1 MSWRQF
7 SGADDEWDATVFR
20 LGMATPFQ
28 LSAWANFRSAFAWRT
43 LRLVTGDGNCA
54 AQLLVKS
61 IGPVR
66 IVWGAGTPLGAVSAS
81 LLAELPEATRQA
93 VGGSV
98 SYVRVADHRQ
108 LADAFINEYRDAG
121 FVRPTRLLSTGQTLV
136 RNLSSD
142 HATLAE
148 AYTSNWSRNLR
159 RGHQREV
166 RAEEWTSPAAA
177 QLARLHQAVE
187 NVKHSFDADWRA
199 DEGSM
204 RRLLECFGGRLVVVR
219 AVDANGMLLA
229 ARAAVVCGATGF
241 DFLAATAP
249 EGRRC
254 YASNVALDALLSLLA
269 ARGIARYDFGGVDQ
283 TDNKGVFDFKHGA
296 GGVPHYYVGEFEF
309 VSPRTARGV
318 IGKLVTLRLSA

>member
-7 SGADDEWDATVFR
+7 SGADDEWDSTVVR

-28 LSAWANFRSAFAWRT
+28 LSAWANFRSAFGWRP
-43 LRLVTGDGNCA
+43 LRLVTDDQTCA

-66 IVWGAGTPLGAVSAS
+66 IVWGAGAPLGAVSTS
-81 LLAELPEATRQA
+81 LLAELPEATRHA
-93 VGGSV
+93 IGGSV
-98 SYVRVADHRQ
+98 SYFRVADHRQ
-108 LADAFINEYRDAG
+108 LADAYTNAYCDAG
-121 FVRPTRLLSTGQTLV
+121 FVRPARLLSTGQTLV
-136 RNLSSD
+136 RNLSGN
-142 HATLAE
+142 ATLADT
-148 AYTSNWSRNLR
+148 YTSNWSRNLR

-166 RAEEWTSPAAA
+166 RAEEWTSPDAA
-177 QLARLHQAVE
+177 QLARLHQVVE
-187 NVKHSFDADWRA
+187 NVKHSFDADWRG

-204 RRLLECFGGRLVVVR
+204 RWLFECFGGRLVVVR

-249 EGRRC
+249 GGRRC

-283 TDNKGVFDFKHGA
+283 TNNKGVFDFKHGA
-296 GGVPHYYVGEFEF
+296 GGVPHSYVGEFEF
-309 VSPRTARGV
+309 VSPRIARGV
-318 IGKLVTLRLSA
+318 ISKLVTLRLSA

>member
-1 MSWRQF
+1 MRWRQF
-7 SGADDEWDATVFR
+7 SGADDEWDSTFVR

-28 LSAWANFRSAFAWRT
+28 LSAWANFRSTFGWRT
-43 LRLVTGDGNCA
+43 LRLVTDDQTCA

-61 IGPVR
+61 IGPMR
-66 IVWGAGTPLGAVSAS
+66 IVWGAGAPLGAVSTS
-81 LLAELPEATRQA
+81 LLAELPEATRNA

-98 SYVRVADHRQ
+98 SYLRVADHRQ
-108 LADAFINEYRDAG
+108 LADAYINEYRDAG
-121 FVRPTRLLSTGQTLV
+121 FVRPARLLSTGQTLV
-136 RNLSSD
+136 RDLNGN
-142 HATLAE
+142 ATLSDT
-148 AYTSNWSRNLR
+148 YTSNWSRNLR

-166 RAEEWTSPAAA
+166 RAEEWTSPEAA

-187 NVKHSFDADWRA
+187 NVKHSFDADWRR

-296 GGVPHYYVGEFEF
+296 GGVPHSYVGEFEF

>member
-7 SGADDEWDATVFR
+7 SGGADEWDSTVVR

-28 LSAWANFRSAFAWRT
+28 LSAWANFRSAFGWRP

-66 IVWGAGTPLGAVSAS
+66 IVWGAGAPLGAVSTS
-81 LLAELPEATRQA
+81 LLAELPEATRHA

-108 LADAFINEYRDAG
+108 LADVFINEYRDAG
-121 FVRPTRLLSTGQTLV
+121 FVRPARLLSTGQTLV
-136 RNLSSD
+136 RNLSGN
-142 HATLAE
+142 ATLAD

-166 RAEEWTSPAAA
+166 LAGEWTSPDAA
-177 QLARLHQAVE
+177 QLARLHQDVE
-187 NVKHSFDADWRA
+187 NVKHSFDANWRG

-229 ARAAVVCGATGF
+229 ARAAVVCGTTGF

-254 YASNVALDALLSLLA
+254 YASNVALDALLSILA

-283 TDNKGVFDFKHGA
+283 TNNKGVFDFKHGA
-296 GGVPHYYVGEFEF
+296 GGVPLSYVGEFEF
-309 VSPRTARGV
+309 VSPRMAQGV
-318 IGKLVTLRLSA
+318 ISKLVTLRLSA

>member
-7 SGADDEWDATVFR
+7 SGGADEWDSTVVR

-28 LSAWANFRSAFAWRT
+28 LSAWANFRSAFGWRP

-54 AQLLVKS
+54 AQLLVTS

-66 IVWGAGTPLGAVSAS
+66 IVWGAGAPLGAVSTS
-81 LLAELPEATRQA
+81 LLAELPEATRHA

-108 LADAFINEYRDAG
+108 LADVFINEYRDAG
-121 FVRPTRLLSTGQTLV
+121 FVRPARLLSTGQTLV
-136 RNLSSD
+136 RNLSGN
-142 HATLAE
+142 ATLAD

-166 RAEEWTSPAAA
+166 LAGEWTSPDAA
-177 QLARLHQAVE
+177 QLAHLHQDVE
-187 NVKHSFDADWRA
+187 NVKHSFDADWRR

-219 AVDANGMLLA
+219 AVDANGMLLT

-269 ARGIARYDFGGVDQ
+269 ARSITRYDFGGVDQ
-283 TDNKGVFDFKHGA
+283 TNNKGVFDFKHGA
-296 GGVPHYYVGEFEF
+296 GGTPYSYVGEFEF
-309 VSPRTARGV
+309 VSPRIARGAV
-318 IGKLVTLRLSA
+318 SRLVPLRLSA

>member
-1 MSWRQF
+1 MRWRQF
-7 SGADDEWDATVFR
+7 SGADDEWDSTFVR

-28 LSAWANFRSAFAWRT
+28 LSAWANFRSTFGWRT
-43 LRLVTGDGNCA
+43 LRLVTDDQTCA

-61 IGPVR
+61 IGPMR
-66 IVWGAGTPLGAVSAS
+66 IVWGAGAPLGAVSTS
-81 LLAELPEATRQA
+81 LLAELPEATRNA

-98 SYVRVADHRQ
+98 SYLRVADHRQ
-108 LADAFINEYRDAG
+108 LADAYINEYRDAG
-121 FVRPTRLLSTGQTLV
+121 FVRPARLLSTGQTLV
-136 RNLSSD
+136 RDLNGN
-142 HATLAE
+142 ATLSDT
-148 AYTSNWSRNLR
+148 YTSNWSRNLR

-166 RAEEWTSPAAA
+166 RAEEWTSPEAA

-296 GGVPHYYVGEFEF
+296 GGVPHSYVGEFEF

>member
-1 MSWRQF
+1 MRWRQF
-7 SGADDEWDATVFR
+7 SGADDEWDSTVVR

-28 LSAWANFRSAFAWRT
+28 LSAWANFRSTFGWRT
-43 LRLVTGDGNCA
+43 LRLVTDDQTCA

-61 IGPVR
+61 IGPMR
-66 IVWGAGTPLGAVSAS
+66 IVWGAGAPLGAVSTS
-81 LLAELPEATRQA
+81 LLAELPEATRNA

-98 SYVRVADHRQ
+98 SYLRVADHRQ
-108 LADAFINEYRDAG
+108 LADAYINEYRDAG
-121 FVRPTRLLSTGQTLV
+121 FVRPARLLSTGQTLV
-136 RNLSSD
+136 RDLNGN
-142 HATLAE
+142 ATLSDT
-148 AYTSNWSRNLR
+148 YTSNWSRNLR

-166 RAEEWTSPAAA
+166 RAEEWTSPEAA

-229 ARAAVVCGATGF
+229 ARAAVVCGASGF